1 MLSQIKHNWFP
12 CVLFLFIG
20 IVVGKSILSSSAN
33 LNSQPAVESWK
44 APDINLLPNNIEG
57 QLIRYG
63 KDLIS
68 NTADYFGP
76 KGKIAAISN
85 GMNCQNCHIEAGTR
99 PFGNCFSAVAS
110 VYPTFRARSGIIES
124 IEFRINDCMQRS
136 LNGKSIDSLSNE
148 MKAMV
153 AYLKWLGKNVP
164 HGVKPAGAGTKD
176 LAYLNRAANPANG
189 KIVYESN
196 CQRCHGNNGEGLM
209 DWDSSAYV
217 YPPLW
222 GKYSYNIGAGMYR
235 ITRLAGYIKYNMPF
249 GVTYKEP
256 QLTDEDAWDV
266 AAFISSQPRPEK
278 TFLLDWPDITKKAID
293 HPFAP
298 YADSF
303 TEQQHKYGPF
313 APIVMAKK

>member
-1 MLSQIKHNWFP
+1 MSPSNYLM
-12 CVLFLFIG
+12 G
-20 IVVGKSILSSSAN
+20 
-33 LNSQPAVESWK
+33 QPATENWQ
-44 APDINLLPNNIEG
+44 APDINSLLNNKEG

-76 KGKIAAISN
+76 KGKIAAITN

-110 VYPTFRARSGIIES
+110 VYPTFRARSGIVES

-136 LNGKSIDSLSNE
+136 LNGQPIDSLSNE

-164 HGVKPAGAGTKD
+164 HGVKPEGAGTKE
-176 LAYLNRAANPANG
+176 LKYLDRAAEPSKG
-189 KIVYESN
+189 KIVYEST
-196 CQRCHGNNGEGLM
+196 CQRCHGNNGEGLLE
-209 DWDSSAYV
+209 WDSSSYV

-222 GKYSYNIGAGMYR
+222 GEHSYNTGAGLYR
-235 ITRLAGYIKYNMPF
+235 ISRLAGYIKCNMPF

-256 QLTDEDAWDV
+256 QLTDEEAWDV

-278 TFLLDWPDITKKAID
+278 TFLFDWPDITKKSFD

-298 YADSF
+298 YADNF

-313 APIVMAKK
+313 APIIAAKK